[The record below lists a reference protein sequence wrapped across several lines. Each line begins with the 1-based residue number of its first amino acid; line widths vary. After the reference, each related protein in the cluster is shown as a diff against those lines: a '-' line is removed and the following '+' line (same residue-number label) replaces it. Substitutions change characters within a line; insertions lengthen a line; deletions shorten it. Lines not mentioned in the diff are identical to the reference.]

1 MADPTF
7 DGVTLDNAST
17 VSQDLSNQSFKV
29 VLRCATSTST
39 RTNLDLLKAK
49 WIGMATRRVTVDGYV
64 SLQSLGTTGSL
75 VYLGTTYTNCMITN
89 LTINPS
95 DRVATHWEY
104 IVTIERHTA
113 G

>member
-1 MADPTF
+1 
-7 DGVTLDNAST
+7 
-17 VSQDLSNQSFKV
+17 V
-29 VLRCATSTST
+29 VLRCATTTST

-49 WIGMATRRVTVDGYV
+49 WVGMTTRRVTVDGYV

-75 VYLGTTYTNCMITN
+75 IYLGSTYTNCMITN

-95 DRVATHWEY
+95 DRAATHWEY

>member
-7 DGVTLDNAST
+7 DGVTLENAST

-29 VLRCATSTST
+29 VLRCVTSTST

-64 SLQSLGTTGSL
+64 SLQSLGTIGSL
-75 VYLGTTYTNCMITN
+75 VYLGTTYTNCVITN
-89 LTINPS
+89 LTIKPT
-95 DRVATHWEY
+95 DRAATHWEY